1 MTTRNAGLAG
11 QIEADLL
18 AGSKSKTSTTHCR
31 LCNGGM
37 VYNGRDYCS
46 DRCAQYATDGVPPH
60 DPAFAKKV
68 FEVPLRSWRV
78 IAGPPNVKSGS
89 SHYGDVFDAGSE
101 KFKKPGDGAVRM
113 KSSKNGFMI
122 KCAKC
127 GEQFESKGT
136 SRHEGCKGAA
146 AEKMAA

>member
-1 MTTRNAGLAG
+1 MWERWGRRGLNQRPTTQSYPQNGRHIQEDDGVLFQKPHTRIDTYFRKEIVEVTTRNAGLAG

-60 DPAFAKKV
+60 DPAFAKND
-68 FEVPLRSWRV
+68 
-78 IAGPPNVKSGS
+78 GPVEP
-89 SHYGDVFDAGSE
+89 H
-101 KFKKPGDGAVRM
+101 DG
-113 KSSKNGFMI
+113 
-122 KCAKC
+122 
-127 GEQFESKGT
+127 Q
-136 SRHEGCKGAA
+136 
-146 AEKMAA
+146 